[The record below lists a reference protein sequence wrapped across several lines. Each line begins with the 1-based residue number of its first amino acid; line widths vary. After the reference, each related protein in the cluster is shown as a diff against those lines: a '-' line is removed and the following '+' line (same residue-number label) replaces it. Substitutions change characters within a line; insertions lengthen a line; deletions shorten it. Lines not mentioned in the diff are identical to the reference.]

1 MDINSPINYKFPY
14 VWNSENMSG
23 TPKVN
28 LLLKEL
34 IERNYDRA
42 KSLLDHGATFK
53 GIDNTTLRRCLFEFL
68 EDYKLIK
75 FMIDNGFTGLYF
87 QEYPSISS
95 SLSYECI
102 DRPGYGW
109 SLTGRAFVL
118 GKRDVLELLLKNRFR
133 PGQFWKNGKTY
144 DIPRYAMRTDHMIL
158 IDILL
163 SHGYS
168 AQKLLKEIPSG
179 GHMDSKACRYVLSC
193 PNIKW
198 QSYGQGDLE
207 KDIEFPK
214 KPEFTMFMFK
224 KTKEKLVADYDRKV
238 ANYHMEVQAKEKYI
252 KSLPEIELKRY
263 FKSIEVDPAVEKALQ
278 AWCDEM
284 LAQGRKDALR
294 KAEAQIKARSHIS
307 NNSNSSTSDHQTA
320 NSYKSYEEDVRETK
334 RHQFSFVDAEGNYRR
349 WGDGFIDCK
358 GNYVQWGGTF
368 VDGAGNYVSWGNSFV
383 DGGGSHR
390 RWGDDFVDGAGNYV
404 RWAE

>member
-14 VWNSENMSG
+14 AWNSENMPG

-34 IERNYDRA
+34 IERNYTRA
-42 KSLLDHGATFK
+42 KSLIEHGATFK
-53 GIDNTTLRRCLFEFL
+53 GIDNTTLCRCLFEFL
-68 EDYKLIK
+68 EDYNLIK
-75 FMIDNGFTGLYF
+75 FMVDNGFTGLYF
-87 QEYPSISS
+87 HEYPSISS
-95 SLSYECI
+95 TENFECI

-109 SLTGRAFVL
+109 SLTGRAFML
-118 GKRDVLELLLKNRFR
+118 GKRDVLELLLKNRFK

-144 DIPRYAMRTDHMIL
+144 DIPRYAMRTDYITL

-168 AQKLLKEIPSG
+168 AKKLLQEIPSG
-179 GHMDSKACRYVLSC
+179 GHMDSKACRYVLSY
-193 PNIKW
+193 PDIKW

-207 KDIEFPK
+207 KDVEYPK
-214 KPEFTMFMFK
+214 EPEFTMFMFK
-224 KTKEKLVADYDRKV
+224 KTKEKLVADYNRRV
-238 ANYHMEVQAKEKYI
+238 ANYHKEVQAKENYM

-278 AWCDEM
+278 AWCDEV
-284 LAQGRKDALR
+284 LEQGRKEALA
-294 KAEAQIKARSHIS
+294 KAGERAKSRSTS
-307 NNSNSSTSDHQTA
+307 SYNSSGNYSDNG